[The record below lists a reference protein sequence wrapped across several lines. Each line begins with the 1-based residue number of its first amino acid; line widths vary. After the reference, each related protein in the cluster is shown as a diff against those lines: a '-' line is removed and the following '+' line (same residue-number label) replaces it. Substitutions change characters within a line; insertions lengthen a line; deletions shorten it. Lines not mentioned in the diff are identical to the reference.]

1 MIGVVKIIDSTMARS
16 GSTNLPN
23 SVGAALAG
31 SALVVAGRRKGG
43 VLGLM
48 AGLAGVGLIVQAA
61 YEPLR
66 RLVVRTGAARRA
78 IHLRFSVVIDRP
90 VHEVFEFC
98 HDFENF
104 PRIIGG
110 LHSVVDHQDGRSHWT
125 VVTPS
130 GRTIE
135 WDAVVTK
142 YVPNSVIAWESVRSS
157 IVQSSGLLRFSPSPN
172 GGTRLDLQVDYEPV
186 STSVDEALH
195 ALFDVPIEEQLR
207 ADLAR
212 VSFYLG
218 SRPNQS
224 DHSVSETRETEPALP

>member
-1 MIGVVKIIDSTMARS
+1 MARS
-16 GSTNLPN
+16 GSTQISNGL
-23 SVGAALAG
+23 GAALAG
-31 SALVVAGRRKGG
+31 GALVIAGRRKGG
-43 VLGLM
+43 ALGLL
-48 AGLAGVGLIVQAA
+48 AGLAGVGLIVQSA

-66 RLVVRTGAARRA
+66 RILVRTGAARRA
-78 IHLRFSVVIDRP
+78 IHLHHSVIIDRP

-110 LHSVVDHQDGRSHWT
+110 LHNVVDYQDGRSHWT

-130 GRTIE
+130 GRTVE

-142 YVPNSVIAWESVRSS
+142 YMPNTVIAWESVRSS
-157 IVQSSGLLRFSPSPN
+157 PVRTSGLLRFSPSGD
-172 GGTRLDLQVDYEPV
+172 GGTRLDLQVDYEPA
-186 STSVDEALH
+186 TTTMDEALH

-212 VSFYLG
+212 VSFYLA
-218 SRPNQS
+218 SQPNREDS
-224 DHSVSETRETEPALP
+224 PAEATREPEAALP